1 MVKKTSRGAR
11 RIYECRRTTML
22 QTSLSLIECDVI
34 GYLIPL
40 RAMIMDSLVVKCR
53 GQGQETAE
61 SSIYE
66 HHCKKQLTLSCCS
79 LQSVRISVDHF
90 AGNGCHGPRPRTR
103 PK

>member
-1 MVKKTSRGAR
+1 
-11 RIYECRRTTML
+11 ML

-40 RAMIMDSLVVKCR
+40 RAMVIDSIVVKYQ

-66 HHCKKQLTLSCCS
+66 HHC
-79 LQSVRISVDHF
+79 
-90 AGNGCHGPRPRTR
+90 
-103 PK
+103 